1 MDKND
6 LLKLIND
13 DDLGLLDIDKK
24 SAPITPDDRLLE
36 SFIEVNDFYKLHK
49 LEPKSGGDIYEHKLA
64 SRLKHIRE
72 NKEQRDILI
81 EHDIHGLL
89 EIENKEIETMGD
101 IFEDDDL
108 DMLSIEDDSVF
119 NIKNVPNKHYR
130 KSADFVARRK
140 PCKNFDHFE
149 NLFIQCQENIKTGKN
164 KLKVFKHGDIK
175 QHAFFVIDGVLLY
188 IENIKID
195 PEKDKYGKEDGR
207 LRCIFENG
215 TESGMRF
222 RSLQK
227 ALEINGSTVIDEN
240 DQIVLVDNISI
251 DDLETGYIYILK
263 SLSTDS
269 KISNL
274 KNLFKIGFSNFIV
287 EKRIQNA
294 EKDPTYLMAPVSV
307 VATYKCFNMDPQ
319 RFERLLHRFFGE
331 SRLNI
336 EITDKNGNNYTP
348 KEWFIAP
355 ITIIEK
361 AIEFIINGEIINYS
375 YDKENKIIKEN
386 KSGK

>member
-1 MDKND
+1 
-6 LLKLIND
+6 
-13 DDLGLLDIDKK
+13 
-24 SAPITPDDRLLE
+24 
-36 SFIEVNDFYKLHK
+36 
-49 LEPKSGGDIYEHKLA
+49 
-64 SRLKHIRE
+64 
-72 NKEQRDILI
+72 
-81 EHDIHGLL
+81 
-89 EIENKEIETMGD
+89 
-101 IFEDDDL
+101 
-108 DMLSIEDDSVF
+108 
-119 NIKNVPNKHYR
+119 
-130 KSADFVARRK
+130 
-140 PCKNFDHFE
+140 
-149 NLFIQCQENIKTGKN
+149 
-164 KLKVFKHGDIK
+164 
-175 QHAFFVIDGVLLY
+175 
-188 IENIKID
+188 
-195 PEKDKYGKEDGR
+195 
-207 LRCIFENG
+207 ENG